1 MNVDVPYTPATT
13 PMAATL
19 MYSRIAKIGSRHL
32 LGYNTKMCG
41 GYKIR
46 KCWGREGKEE
56 EEEKN

>member
-1 MNVDVPYTPATT
+1 VLVSEEDDVASFTKAVNVDVPYTPATT

-41 GYKIR
+41 G
-46 KCWGREGKEE
+46 
-56 EEEKN
+56 